1 MSLVA
6 NFSVL
11 NHSKNSEVAY
21 VLKLLDWL
29 VGDIARLPTTVSL
42 SPSTQKLT
50 LQSLLQKK
58 VAVSFSVFPLYRL
71 YDQIAVKKAYTMQ
84 LADY

>member
-1 MSLVA
+1 MLI
-6 NFSVL
+6 
-11 NHSKNSEVAY
+11 H
-21 VLKLLDWL
+21 LDWW
-29 VGDIARLPTTVSL
+29 VGDIARLPTTIL
-42 SPSTQKLT
+42 PFPLTQKPT
-50 LQSLLQKK
+50 LQSLLKKK

>member
-1 MSLVA
+1 MVA

-21 VLKLLDWL
+21 VLIHLDWW
-29 VGDIARLPTTVSL
+29 VGDIARLPTTIL
-42 SPSTQKLT
+42 PFPSTQKLT